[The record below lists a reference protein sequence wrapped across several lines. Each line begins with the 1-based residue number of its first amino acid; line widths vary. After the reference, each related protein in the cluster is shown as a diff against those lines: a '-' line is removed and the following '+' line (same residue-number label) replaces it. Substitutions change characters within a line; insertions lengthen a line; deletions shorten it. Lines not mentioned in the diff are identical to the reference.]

1 MTTTTCHL
9 FIDSPVDELTLVGD
23 DTGLRALL
31 FAEHRAVLSRVSL
44 GREVSRAQAPK
55 VLSAAADQLA
65 EYFAG
70 ERTDF
75 ELPLVPVGTDF
86 QHKVWDG
93 LRRIPYG
100 STTSYGELATQVGVR
115 GAARAVGLANGR
127 NPLSIVVPC
136 HRVIG
141 ADGSL
146 SGYGGG
152 PARKQ
157 ALLDHERA
165 VAGLSLW

>member
-1 MTTTTCHL
+1 MTTCQL
-9 FIDSPVDELTLVGD
+9 IVDSPVDELTLVGD
-23 DTGLRALL
+23 DIALHAVY
-31 FAEHRAVLSRVSL
+31 FAEHRHAPVRDRLGAPVRRGEAPGVLT
-44 GREVSRAQAPK
+44 
-55 VLSAAADQLA
+55 AAADQLA

-75 ELPLVPVGTDF
+75 ELPLAPAGTTF
-86 QHKVWDG
+86 QRRVWDG
-93 LRRIPYG
+93 LHAIPYG
-100 STTSYGELATQVGVR
+100 RTRSYGELATALGVT
-115 GAARAVGLANGR
+115 GAARAVGMANGR

-152 PARKQ
+152 VQRKQ
-157 ALLDHERA
+157 ALLDLERR